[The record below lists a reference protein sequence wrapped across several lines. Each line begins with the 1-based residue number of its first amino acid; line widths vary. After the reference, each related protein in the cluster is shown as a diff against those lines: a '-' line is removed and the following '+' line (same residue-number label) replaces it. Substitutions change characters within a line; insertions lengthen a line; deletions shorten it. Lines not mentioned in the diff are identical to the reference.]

1 MGFLKVENYS
11 LSSSLVVQLLR
22 LGASTAGAVGSV
34 PGCGIK
40 ILHTEECGQINFF
53 KKIIVSIHYLVIYIF
68 CYFLDFFRNNLE
80 EYQAIRSRLFYI
92 LR

>member
-1 MGFLKVENYS
+1 MKVETYS
-11 LSSSLVVQLLR
+11 LSTSLVVQLLR
-22 LGASTAGAVGSV
+22 LGASTVGTVGSI

-40 ILHTEECGQINFF
+40 ILHTEECGQIIFF
-53 KKIIVSIHYLVIYIF
+53 LIIVSIHYLVIYIF

-92 LR
+92 LW